1 MAFFQ
6 EKIAVCAPVLQM
18 LQNVCYTK
26 MPKRVK
32 HTAAMVP
39 VYLYG
44 IGAERINGVL
54 DNTELALRL
63 AGTLGLR

>member
-32 HTAAMVP
+32 HTAAGRFTRSEESP
-39 VYLYG
+39 GL
-44 IGAERINGVL
+44 
-54 DNTELALRL
+54 TEH
-63 AGTLGLR
+63 GNC